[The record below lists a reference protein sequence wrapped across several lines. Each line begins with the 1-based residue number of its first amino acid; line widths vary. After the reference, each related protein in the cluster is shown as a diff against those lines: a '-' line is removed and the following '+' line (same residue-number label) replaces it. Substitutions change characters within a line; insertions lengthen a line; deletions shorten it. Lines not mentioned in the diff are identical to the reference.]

1 MDVLYIQSNHAASN
15 FNVYSIHGKLIQS
28 GKFESNQVDLS
39 ALEMGLYLL
48 DVKIN
53 EEWIRYKIIKSNIAQ

>member
-1 MDVLYIQSNHAASN
+1 
-15 FNVYSIHGKLIQS
+15 VYSIHGKLIQS